1 MAADRVDE
9 ALKENDGVVVDDP
22 EKHRFELTVGGQT
35 AFLVYERRADRFT
48 IIHTDVPVA
57 FRGRNFGGRLVE
69 AAVASAHTAGLPLVV
84 VCPFARA
91 YLSRHPR

>member
-1 MAADRVDE
+1 MAADNVGD
-9 ALKENDGVVVDDP
+9 ALKENDGAVVDNV

-48 IIHTDVPVA
+48 IVHTEVPAA

-69 AAVASAHTAGLPLVV
+69 AAVASAHAAGLPLVV

-91 YLSRHPR
+91 YLSKHPR